1 MRLKLGVFALV
12 LIVIITLGTI
22 NTSKQVT
29 SQADLRNKTSQQQ
42 LTDEERN
49 TNQSTSSGDIKSADI
64 SKFIDGVTK
73 SGIGSAI
80 TESDTVKSII
90 EKLDAEKILEN
101 QDIVE
106 NFCPQYKSQNVTSY
120 IKSPSDLEAQFGDKA
135 EGYYSLLQ
143 LLDKT
148 CEDNKVSVEES
159 LLLLEKT
166 KDLDIDLSQFGL

>member
-1 MRLKLGVFALV
+1 MRLKFGVFISVLV
-12 LIVIITLGTI
+12 VIITLGTI
-22 NTSKQVT
+22 NTSKQVA
-29 SQADLRNKTSQQQ
+29 SQADLKNKLEQQQ
-42 LTDEERN
+42 IISREKDAGESTPSREANNTDV
-49 TNQSTSSGDIKSADI
+49 
-64 SKFIDGVTK
+64 SKFIEGVTK

-120 IKSPSDLEAQFGDKA
+120 IKSPSDLEPQFGEKA
-135 EGYYSLLQ
+135 EGYYNLLQ

-148 CEDNKVSVEES
+148 CEDNKVGVEES